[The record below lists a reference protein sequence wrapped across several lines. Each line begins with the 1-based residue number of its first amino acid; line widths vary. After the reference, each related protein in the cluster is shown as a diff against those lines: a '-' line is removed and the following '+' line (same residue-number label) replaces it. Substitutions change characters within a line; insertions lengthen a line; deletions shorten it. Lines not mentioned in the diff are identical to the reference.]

1 MNFKKIVASGLMA
14 ALAFGMVVS
23 PAQANEPS
31 VLTPQSAR
39 KTNLEVERIVA
50 NTRVGDG
57 GQEVVS
63 FEITVSDEAI
73 LSTVSATDFDIE
85 NQISVMPIDIETGQ
99 MAEPYADDGI
109 QVSVDGNTLKLTMT
123 PFNYNGTYNGAGWR
137 VTNDKYPELSF
148 TSTDVDTV
156 NTQTLDEFKRGTF
169 TYAGI
174 TREYA
179 LYVPADAKGPVPLV
193 VWNHGGG
200 EYGIDIEKTLIA
212 NRGVT
217 AWPEA
222 GYQTAVLM
230 IQVSNA
236 NYGYGAAKDPAKQSL
251 IDQNNAL
258 QAALIRKLITD
269 GTVDENRVY
278 VTGASSGGGATM
290 RFLMQYPEL
299 FAGAIACCSMDPI
312 VSVHKYSGGF
322 ADYDQ
327 LVQDFEAAFQGSV
340 FTWDDSQQKMV
351 TKQVDTQELINVPIY
366 FTHAQNDQTCQS
378 TSSQAMYDAFR
389 HLGDTNNRI
398 VLWTD
403 EEMAADGISN
413 AMNGALLHWSWVKV
427 LNHHEDGSP
436 MNWMFQQTRNTAP
449 TEKETIPF
457 TLHAHV
463 FDYGE
468 AIDQVQI
475 DLSSVLGDRTI
486 DTSALTTDMF
496 QVAATATDPYNS
508 NAVLYEDVART
519 VTSVSVENGIVT
531 LNLACQYNGQGQS
544 TLNYSLDAGR
554 NLSADVAYDI
564 TLTKDIALSDS
575 STIAKD
581 ALSFSQDEIFN
592 EETAAFTAGNSDGL
606 NYQLYVPENAADG
619 KDHPLI
625 VWFHGG
631 GEGGYGE
638 AQNNTSQLR
647 ANRGALGFAEE
658 GAQQIFGGAYVL
670 APQSPNSWS
679 RDGQESLDHATALI
693 NTIVNTYNIDAD
705 RIYVAGCSDGGW
717 MTVNMAIENPELFA
731 AIVPI
736 CAAFGSSTDEELLTL
751 KDNNI
756 WMVHALN
763 DTSVEPENTSDR
775 LHALIPS
782 SIYTVY
788 DTVTVDGVNYPG
800 HWSWIYVARNMPT
813 HNGQSIFQ
821 WMASKTLA
829 DDPITDVEQ
838 PGNTETPDKIVQTS
852 DNQMIY
858 PYIGLMLLAVVG
870 MGGYV
875 VARRQRKQ
883 EDMQSMII
891 DRPVDSCLSF
901 LYL

>member
-1 MNFKKIVASGLMA
+1 MNLKRMATSLLMA
-14 ALAFGMVVS
+14 AFAFGTVIT
-23 PAQANEPS
+23 PASANEPS
-31 VLTPQSAR
+31 FVTPQEPQQSVGEAQNEPEPQNE
-39 KTNLEVERIVA
+39 KSPSEPMTVA
-50 NTRVGDG
+50 
-57 GQEVVS
+57 
-63 FEITVSDEAI
+63 EIPFDLHAHVFDYGEAI
-73 LSTVSATDFDIE
+73 DGVQIDLSSVLGERTINEGGLTADTFQVLATATD
-85 NQISVMPIDIETGQ
+85 
-99 MAEPYADDGI
+99 PYNSNAVLYEDVARTVTS
-109 QVSVDGNTLKLTMT
+109 VSVENGIVTLNLACQ
-123 PFNYNGTYNGAGWR
+123 YNGQGQSTLNYSLDAGR
-137 VTNDKYPELSF
+137 NLSADVAYDITLTKDIALSDSSTIAKDALSF
-148 TSTDVDTV
+148 S
-156 NTQTLDEFKRGTF
+156 QDEIFNEETAAF
-169 TYAGI
+169 TAGNSDGLN
-174 TREYA
+174 YQ
-179 LYVPADAKGPVPLV
+179 LYVPENAADGKDHPLI
-193 VWNHGGG
+193 VWFHGGG
-200 EYGIDIEKTLIA
+200 EGGYGEAQNNTSQLRA
-212 NRGVT
+212 NRG
-217 AWPEA
+217 ALGFAEEGA
-222 GYQTAVLM
+222 QQIFGGAYVL
-230 IQVSNA
+230 A
-236 NYGYGAAKDPAKQSL
+236 PQSPNSWSRDGQESL
-251 IDQNNAL
+251 DHAT
-258 QAALIRKLITD
+258 ALINTIVNTYNIDADRIYVAGCSD
-269 GTVDENRVY
+269 GGWMTVNMAIEN
-278 VTGASSGGGATM
+278 
-290 RFLMQYPEL
+290 PEL
-299 FAGAIACCSMDPI
+299 FAAIVPI
-312 VSVHKYSGGF
+312 C
-322 ADYDQ
+322 
-327 LVQDFEAAFQGSV
+327 AAFGS
-340 FTWDDSQQKMV
+340 S
-351 TKQVDTQELINVPIY
+351 
-366 FTHAQNDQTCQS
+366 
-378 TSSQAMYDAFR
+378 
-389 HLGDTNNRI
+389 
-398 VLWTD
+398 TD
-403 EEMAADGISN
+403 EELLTLKDNNIWMVHALNDTSVEPENTSDRLHALIPSSIYTVYDTVTVDGVDYP
-413 AMNGALLHWSWVKV
+413 GHWSWIYVARNMPTHNGQSIFQWMASKT
-427 LNHHEDGSP
+427 LKED
-436 MNWMFQQTRNTAP
+436 P
-449 TEKETIPF
+449 TVVPF
-457 TLHAHV
+457 DLHAHV

-788 DTVTVDGVNYPG
+788 DTVTVDGVDYPG

-838 PGNTETPDKIVQTS
+838 PGDTETPDKIVQTS

-875 VARRQRKQ
+875 VVRRQRKQ
-883 EDMQSMII
+883 EDM
-891 DRPVDSCLSF
+891 
-901 LYL
+901 

>member
-1 MNFKKIVASGLMA
+1 MNLKRMATSLLMA
-14 ALAFGMVVS
+14 AFAFGTVIT
-23 PAQANEPS
+23 PASANEPS
-31 VLTPQSAR
+31 FVTPQEPQQS
-39 KTNLEVERIVA
+39 
-50 NTRVGDG
+50 VG
-57 GQEVVS
+57 E
-63 FEITVSDEAI
+63 
-73 LSTVSATDFDIE
+73 
-85 NQISVMPIDIETGQ
+85 
-99 MAEPYADDGI
+99 
-109 QVSVDGNTLKLTMT
+109 
-123 PFNYNGTYNGAGWR
+123 
-137 VTNDKYPELSF
+137 
-148 TSTDVDTV
+148 
-156 NTQTLDEFKRGTF
+156 
-169 TYAGI
+169 
-174 TREYA
+174 
-179 LYVPADAKGPVPLV
+179 
-193 VWNHGGG
+193 
-200 EYGIDIEKTLIA
+200 
-212 NRGVT
+212 
-217 AWPEA
+217 
-222 GYQTAVLM
+222 
-230 IQVSNA
+230 
-236 NYGYGAAKDPAKQSL
+236 
-251 IDQNNAL
+251 
-258 QAALIRKLITD
+258 
-269 GTVDENRVY
+269 
-278 VTGASSGGGATM
+278 
-290 RFLMQYPEL
+290 
-299 FAGAIACCSMDPI
+299 
-312 VSVHKYSGGF
+312 
-322 ADYDQ
+322 
-327 LVQDFEAAFQGSV
+327 
-340 FTWDDSQQKMV
+340 
-351 TKQVDTQELINVPIY
+351 
-366 FTHAQNDQTCQS
+366 AQNEPEPQ
-378 TSSQAMYDAFR
+378 
-389 HLGDTNNRI
+389 N
-398 VLWTD
+398 
-403 EEMAADGISN
+403 EENPS
-413 AMNGALLHWSWVKV
+413 
-427 LNHHEDGSP
+427 E
-436 MNWMFQQTRNTAP
+436 P
-449 TEKETIPF
+449 TTVAEIPF
-457 TLHAHV
+457 DLHAHV

-468 AIDQVQI
+468 AIDGVQI
-475 DLSSVLGDRTI
+475 DLSSVLGERTI
-486 DTSALTTDMF
+486 NEDELTADTF
-496 QVAATATDPYNS
+496 QVLATATDPYNS

-531 LNLACQYNGQGQS
+531 LNLACQYSGQGQS

-821 WMASKTLA
+821 WMASKTLKE
-829 DDPITDVEQ
+829 DPTVVPFDLHAHVFDYGEAIDQVQIDLSSVLGDRTIDTSALTTDMFQVAATATDPYNSNAVLYEDVARTVTSVSVENGIVTLNLPASITD
-838 PGNTETPDKIVQTS
+838 K
-852 DNQMIY
+852 
-858 PYIGLMLLAVVG
+858 
-870 MGGYV
+870 
-875 VARRQRKQ
+875 AR
-883 EDMQSMII
+883 
-891 DRPVDSCLSF
+891 VL
-901 LYL
+901 

>member
-1 MNFKKIVASGLMA
+1 MNLKRMATSLLMA
-14 ALAFGMVVS
+14 AFAFGTVIT
-23 PAQANEPS
+23 PASANEPS
-31 VLTPQSAR
+31 FVTPQEPQQS
-39 KTNLEVERIVA
+39 
-50 NTRVGDG
+50 VG
-57 GQEVVS
+57 E
-63 FEITVSDEAI
+63 
-73 LSTVSATDFDIE
+73 
-85 NQISVMPIDIETGQ
+85 
-99 MAEPYADDGI
+99 
-109 QVSVDGNTLKLTMT
+109 
-123 PFNYNGTYNGAGWR
+123 
-137 VTNDKYPELSF
+137 
-148 TSTDVDTV
+148 
-156 NTQTLDEFKRGTF
+156 
-169 TYAGI
+169 
-174 TREYA
+174 
-179 LYVPADAKGPVPLV
+179 
-193 VWNHGGG
+193 
-200 EYGIDIEKTLIA
+200 
-212 NRGVT
+212 
-217 AWPEA
+217 
-222 GYQTAVLM
+222 
-230 IQVSNA
+230 
-236 NYGYGAAKDPAKQSL
+236 
-251 IDQNNAL
+251 
-258 QAALIRKLITD
+258 
-269 GTVDENRVY
+269 
-278 VTGASSGGGATM
+278 
-290 RFLMQYPEL
+290 
-299 FAGAIACCSMDPI
+299 
-312 VSVHKYSGGF
+312 
-322 ADYDQ
+322 
-327 LVQDFEAAFQGSV
+327 
-340 FTWDDSQQKMV
+340 
-351 TKQVDTQELINVPIY
+351 
-366 FTHAQNDQTCQS
+366 AQNEPEPQ
-378 TSSQAMYDAFR
+378 
-389 HLGDTNNRI
+389 N
-398 VLWTD
+398 
-403 EEMAADGISN
+403 EENPS
-413 AMNGALLHWSWVKV
+413 
-427 LNHHEDGSP
+427 E
-436 MNWMFQQTRNTAP
+436 P
-449 TEKETIPF
+449 TTVAEIPF
-457 TLHAHV
+457 DLHAHV

-468 AIDQVQI
+468 AIDGVQI
-475 DLSSVLGDRTI
+475 DLSSVLGERTI
-486 DTSALTTDMF
+486 NEDELTADTF
-496 QVAATATDPYNS
+496 QVLATATDPYNS

-821 WMASKTLA
+821 WMASKALA

-838 PGNTETPDKIVQTS
+838 PGDTETPDKIVQTS

-875 VARRQRKQ
+875 VVRRQRKQ
-883 EDMQSMII
+883 EDM
-891 DRPVDSCLSF
+891 
-901 LYL
+901 

>member
-1 MNFKKIVASGLMA
+1 MNLKRMATSLLMA
-14 ALAFGMVVS
+14 AFAFGTVIT
-23 PAQANEPS
+23 PASANEPS
-31 VLTPQSAR
+31 FVTPQEPQQS
-39 KTNLEVERIVA
+39 
-50 NTRVGDG
+50 VG
-57 GQEVVS
+57 E
-63 FEITVSDEAI
+63 
-73 LSTVSATDFDIE
+73 
-85 NQISVMPIDIETGQ
+85 
-99 MAEPYADDGI
+99 
-109 QVSVDGNTLKLTMT
+109 
-123 PFNYNGTYNGAGWR
+123 
-137 VTNDKYPELSF
+137 
-148 TSTDVDTV
+148 
-156 NTQTLDEFKRGTF
+156 
-169 TYAGI
+169 
-174 TREYA
+174 
-179 LYVPADAKGPVPLV
+179 
-193 VWNHGGG
+193 
-200 EYGIDIEKTLIA
+200 
-212 NRGVT
+212 
-217 AWPEA
+217 
-222 GYQTAVLM
+222 
-230 IQVSNA
+230 
-236 NYGYGAAKDPAKQSL
+236 
-251 IDQNNAL
+251 
-258 QAALIRKLITD
+258 
-269 GTVDENRVY
+269 
-278 VTGASSGGGATM
+278 
-290 RFLMQYPEL
+290 
-299 FAGAIACCSMDPI
+299 
-312 VSVHKYSGGF
+312 
-322 ADYDQ
+322 
-327 LVQDFEAAFQGSV
+327 
-340 FTWDDSQQKMV
+340 
-351 TKQVDTQELINVPIY
+351 
-366 FTHAQNDQTCQS
+366 AQNEPEPQ
-378 TSSQAMYDAFR
+378 
-389 HLGDTNNRI
+389 N
-398 VLWTD
+398 
-403 EEMAADGISN
+403 E
-413 AMNGALLHWSWVKV
+413 K
-427 LNHHEDGSP
+427 SP
-436 MNWMFQQTRNTAP
+436 SEPMTVA
-449 TEKETIPF
+449 EIPF
-457 TLHAHV
+457 DLHAHV

-468 AIDQVQI
+468 AIDGVQI
-475 DLSSVLGDRTI
+475 DLSSVLGERTI
-486 DTSALTTDMF
+486 NEDELTADTF
-496 QVAATATDPYNS
+496 QVLATATDPYNS
-508 NAVLYEDVART
+508 NTILYEDVART

-564 TLTKDIALSDS
+564 TLTKDIALSDG

-717 MTVNMAIENPELFA
+717 MTVNMAIENPEMFA

-775 LHALIPS
+775 LHGLIPS
-782 SIYTVY
+782 SFYTVY
-788 DTVTVDGVNYPG
+788 DTVTVDGINYPGHWSWIYVARNMPTHNGQSIFQWMASKTLKEDPTVVPFDLHAHVFDYGEAIDQVQIDLSSVLGDRTIETSTLTTDMFQVAATATDPYNSNAVLYEDVARTVTSVSVENGIVTLNLACQYNGQGQSTLNYSLDAGRNLSADVAYDITLTKDIALSDGSTIAKDALSFSQDEIFNEETAAFTAGNSDGLNYQLYVPENAADGKDHPLIVWFHGGGEGGYGEAQNNTSQLRANRGALGFAEEGAQQIFGGAYVLAPQSPNSWSRDGQESLDHATALINTIVNTYNIDADRIYVAGCSDGGWMTVNMAIENPEMFAAIVPICAAFGSSTDEELLTLKDNNIWMVHALNDTSVEPENTSDRLHGLIPSSFYTVYDTVTVDGINYPG

-838 PGNTETPDKIVQTS
+838 PGDTETPDKIVQTS

-875 VARRQRKQ
+875 VVRRQRKQ
-883 EDMQSMII
+883 EDM
-891 DRPVDSCLSF
+891 
-901 LYL
+901 

>member
-1 MNFKKIVASGLMA
+1 MNLKRMATSLLMA
-14 ALAFGMVVS
+14 AFAFGTVIT
-23 PAQANEPS
+23 PASANEPS
-31 VLTPQSAR
+31 FVTPQEPQQAVGEAQNEPEPQNEKSPSEPM
-39 KTNLEVERIVA
+39 TVA
-50 NTRVGDG
+50 
-57 GQEVVS
+57 
-63 FEITVSDEAI
+63 EIPFDLHAHVFDYGEAI
-73 LSTVSATDFDIE
+73 DGVQIDLSSVLGERTINEGGLTADTFQVLATATD
-85 NQISVMPIDIETGQ
+85 
-99 MAEPYADDGI
+99 PYNSNAVLYEDVARTVTS
-109 QVSVDGNTLKLTMT
+109 VSVENGIVTLNLACQ
-123 PFNYNGTYNGAGWR
+123 YNGQGQSTLNYSLDAGR
-137 VTNDKYPELSF
+137 NLSADVAYDITLTKDIALSDSSTIAKDALSF
-148 TSTDVDTV
+148 S
-156 NTQTLDEFKRGTF
+156 QDEIFNEETAAF
-169 TYAGI
+169 TAGNSDGLN
-174 TREYA
+174 YQ
-179 LYVPADAKGPVPLV
+179 LYVPENAADGKDHPLI
-193 VWNHGGG
+193 VWFHGGG
-200 EYGIDIEKTLIA
+200 EGGYGEAQNNTSQLRA
-212 NRGVT
+212 NRG
-217 AWPEA
+217 ALGFAEEGA
-222 GYQTAVLM
+222 QQIFGGAYVL
-230 IQVSNA
+230 A
-236 NYGYGAAKDPAKQSL
+236 PQSPNSWSRDGQESL
-251 IDQNNAL
+251 DHAT
-258 QAALIRKLITD
+258 ALINTIVNTYNIDADRIYVAGCSD
-269 GTVDENRVY
+269 GGWMTVNMAIEN
-278 VTGASSGGGATM
+278 
-290 RFLMQYPEL
+290 PEL
-299 FAGAIACCSMDPI
+299 FAAIVPI
-312 VSVHKYSGGF
+312 C
-322 ADYDQ
+322 
-327 LVQDFEAAFQGSV
+327 AAFGS
-340 FTWDDSQQKMV
+340 S
-351 TKQVDTQELINVPIY
+351 
-366 FTHAQNDQTCQS
+366 
-378 TSSQAMYDAFR
+378 
-389 HLGDTNNRI
+389 
-398 VLWTD
+398 TD
-403 EEMAADGISN
+403 EELLTLKDNNIWMVHALNDTSVEPENTSDRLHALIPSSIYTVYDTVTVDGVDYP
-413 AMNGALLHWSWVKV
+413 GHWSWIYVARNMPTHNGQSIFQWMASKT
-427 LNHHEDGSP
+427 LKED
-436 MNWMFQQTRNTAP
+436 P
-449 TEKETIPF
+449 TVVPF
-457 TLHAHV
+457 DLHAHV

-788 DTVTVDGVNYPG
+788 DTVTVDGVDYPG

-838 PGNTETPDKIVQTS
+838 PGDTETPDKIVQTS

-875 VARRQRKQ
+875 VVRRQRKQ
-883 EDMQSMII
+883 EDM
-891 DRPVDSCLSF
+891 
-901 LYL
+901 

>member
-1 MNFKKIVASGLMA
+1 MNLKRMATSLLMA
-14 ALAFGMVVS
+14 AFAFGTVIT
-23 PAQANEPS
+23 PASANEPS
-31 VLTPQSAR
+31 FVTPQEPQQS
-39 KTNLEVERIVA
+39 
-50 NTRVGDG
+50 VG
-57 GQEVVS
+57 E
-63 FEITVSDEAI
+63 
-73 LSTVSATDFDIE
+73 
-85 NQISVMPIDIETGQ
+85 
-99 MAEPYADDGI
+99 
-109 QVSVDGNTLKLTMT
+109 
-123 PFNYNGTYNGAGWR
+123 
-137 VTNDKYPELSF
+137 
-148 TSTDVDTV
+148 
-156 NTQTLDEFKRGTF
+156 
-169 TYAGI
+169 
-174 TREYA
+174 
-179 LYVPADAKGPVPLV
+179 
-193 VWNHGGG
+193 
-200 EYGIDIEKTLIA
+200 
-212 NRGVT
+212 
-217 AWPEA
+217 
-222 GYQTAVLM
+222 
-230 IQVSNA
+230 
-236 NYGYGAAKDPAKQSL
+236 
-251 IDQNNAL
+251 
-258 QAALIRKLITD
+258 
-269 GTVDENRVY
+269 
-278 VTGASSGGGATM
+278 
-290 RFLMQYPEL
+290 
-299 FAGAIACCSMDPI
+299 
-312 VSVHKYSGGF
+312 
-322 ADYDQ
+322 
-327 LVQDFEAAFQGSV
+327 
-340 FTWDDSQQKMV
+340 
-351 TKQVDTQELINVPIY
+351 
-366 FTHAQNDQTCQS
+366 AQNEPEPQ
-378 TSSQAMYDAFR
+378 
-389 HLGDTNNRI
+389 N
-398 VLWTD
+398 
-403 EEMAADGISN
+403 E
-413 AMNGALLHWSWVKV
+413 K
-427 LNHHEDGSP
+427 SP
-436 MNWMFQQTRNTAP
+436 SEPMTVA
-449 TEKETIPF
+449 EIPF
-457 TLHAHV
+457 DLHAHV

-468 AIDQVQI
+468 AIDGVQI
-475 DLSSVLGDRTI
+475 DLSSVLGERTI
-486 DTSALTTDMF
+486 NEDGLTADTF
-496 QVAATATDPYNS
+496 QVLATATDPYNS

-564 TLTKDIALSDS
+564 TLTKDIALSDG

-788 DTVTVDGVNYPG
+788 DTVTVDGVDYPGHWSWIYVARNMPTHNGQSIFQWMASKTLKEDPTVVPFDLHAHVFDYGEAIDQVQIDLSSVLGDRTIDTSALTTDMFQVAATATDPYNSNAVLYEDVARTVTSVSVENGIVTLNLACQYNGQGQSTLNYSLDAGRNLSADVAYDITLTKDIALSDGSTIAKDALSFSQDEIFNEETAAFTAGNSDGLNYQLYVPENAADGKDHPLIVWFHGGGEGGYGEAQNNTSQLRANRGALGFAEEGAQQIFGGAYVLAPQSPNSWSRDGQESLDHATALINTIVNTYNIDADRIYVAGCSDGGWMTVNMAIENPELFAAIVPICAAFGSSTDEELLTLKDNNIWMVHALNDTSVEPENTSDRLHALIPSSIYTVYDTVTVDGVDYPG

-838 PGNTETPDKIVQTS
+838 PGDTETPDKIVQTS

-875 VARRQRKQ
+875 VVRRQRKQ
-883 EDMQSMII
+883 EDM
-891 DRPVDSCLSF
+891 
-901 LYL
+901 